1 MSEKKCLRMR
11 EDGICADDELDCLFS
26 DCWEDCPD
34 YVPEGGTACGRCG
47 RDGVCNADGQFCR
60 MNDHE
65 EHCPLYA
72 DTAVDD
78 GDGTGN
84 QTPAEKAGRVCDW
97 LINGVMCCDDGS
109 RCRFLDHQEE
119 CPMSRFDGDE
129 EETEEGVAPSVSEAD
144 SSPIHDGTGEPL
156 GDGTEAVPYG
166 VDEGAADGREM
177 KVVYLPVE
185 LIDPHPDNPRKSE
198 LDVEELAASIKAEG
212 IQQPLTVVPHIG
224 GYDGRYTCVIGH
236 RRLAAAVQA
245 GLATV
250 PAFIR
255 TMDRREQLRTMMTEN
270 TQRRDLTPLEQADG
284 FQQLMM
290 ELPEQTAAAVARE
303 TGFSETTVRRRMKM
317 LELPREVLEVADERG
332 NVALSD
338 YEELN
343 KIKDPERRAKA
354 AQELGTPDF
363 KGAVVYQVGEERKA
377 AGLERLIEDLEKKG
391 AREVT
396 AKEKIDRDGELEH
409 VQSIYRWSIEN
420 GTLNPME
427 KDREYL
433 FVADRDR
440 FDLMIYQV
448 KLAEET
454 ELTDVEKAKAELEAR
469 TDTMKEDLR
478 ALLTEQEAVDQEL
491 LDRRTEFVEGLQFQR
506 HREEIMEAATLMLIR
521 GSWWSEDG
529 MKELGN
535 WLGVEDL
542 DLKAASNETLM
553 SLIRGNP
560 EKALLYTLYVKAERD
575 APGWHTTEYFRAQ
588 RFRKYSQQPK
598 QELLYDILRVLGYQ
612 KSGEE
617 MLMQGGAHHLQG
629 NAQKIIDQFKDDER
643 ELKKRINV

>member
-1 MSEKKCLRMR
+1 MSDVK
-11 EDGICADDELDCLFS
+11 
-26 DCWEDCPD
+26 
-34 YVPEGGTACGRCG
+34 
-47 RDGVCNADGQFCR
+47 
-60 MNDHE
+60 
-65 EHCPLYA
+65 
-72 DTAVDD
+72 
-78 GDGTGN
+78 
-84 QTPAEKAGRVCDW
+84 VCDW
-97 LINGVMCCDDGS
+97 LLGGVMCCDDGS

-129 EETEEGVAPSVSEAD
+129 EEISCGDPEQSVE
-144 SSPIHDGTGEPL
+144 EPL
-156 GDGTEAVPYG
+156 D
-166 VDEGAADGREM
+166 GAADGREM
-177 KVVYLPVE
+177 KVVYLPVD

-198 LDVEELAASIKAEG
+198 LDVGELAASIKAEG

-224 GYDGRYTCVIGH
+224 SYDGRYTCVIGH
-236 RRLAAAVQA
+236 RRLAAAKLA
-245 GLATV
+245 GLKTV

-255 TMDRREQLRTMMTEN
+255 AMDRREQLRTMMTEN

-284 FQQLMM
+284 FKQLML

-332 NVALSD
+332 NVTLAD
-338 YEELN
+338 YAELD
-343 KIKDPERRAKA
+343 KIKDPARRAKA
-354 AQELGTPDF
+354 AEELGTPDF
-363 KGAVVYQVGEERKA
+363 KGAVVYQAGEERKA
-377 AGLERLIEDLEKKG
+377 AGLERLIEALEKKG

-396 AKEKIDRDGELEH
+396 AAEKSDRDGELEH

-420 GTLNPME
+420 STLNPME
-427 KDREYL
+427 KGREYL

-440 FDLMIYQV
+440 FDLLIYRV
-448 KLAEET
+448 KLAESEAEQT
-454 ELTDVEKAKAELEAR
+454 ELSDAQKAKAELEAR
-469 TDTMKEDLR
+469 TEDMKADLR
-478 ALLTEQEAVDQEL
+478 ALLTEQEAADQEL
-491 LDRRTEFVEGLQFQR
+491 LDRRTEFVEALPLQR

-529 MKELGN
+529 MKELGS

-560 EKALLYTLYVKAERD
+560 EKALLYTLYVRAERD
-575 APGWHTTEYFRAQ
+575 ADGWHTTEYFRGEKY
-588 RFRKYSQQPK
+588 RKYHQQPK
-598 QELLYDILRVLGYQ
+598 QELLYDILRVLGYR

-629 NAQKIIDQFKDDER
+629 NAQRIIEQFKADER